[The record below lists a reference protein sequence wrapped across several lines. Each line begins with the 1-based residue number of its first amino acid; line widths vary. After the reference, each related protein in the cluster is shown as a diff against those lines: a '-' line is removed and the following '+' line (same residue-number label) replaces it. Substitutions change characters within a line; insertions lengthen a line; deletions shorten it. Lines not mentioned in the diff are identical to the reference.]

1 MKQLELINKRAK
13 PKFCNWVMIVAWG
26 GKGAV
31 LCNKPAVVEIHKGNY
46 CADHAEAAQKMF
58 GQGKPIYALDSTGMK
73 PTSPA
78 VLRLEPKRN
87 KK

>member
-1 MKQLELINKRAK
+1 MNEGQPRLLAKRQSL
-13 PKFCNWVMIVAWG
+13 VA
-26 GKGAV
+26 KGAV